1 MAKTLV
7 FGASYGSLFATKLA
21 AAGHDATLVCQRPT
35 AELINREGTKVLFP
49 VKGGEPIEVASR
61 TLPGAVR
68 ATTPAAADPAE
79 YDLAVLAMQEPQ
91 YGAAGVRELL
101 DRVAKANVPCLSL
114 MNMPPAPYLRRI
126 GVPAELAAGCYADP
140 TVWQGFEANHMTLCS
155 PDPQAFRPPEEKA
168 NVLQV
173 RLPTNFKSARFESD
187 DHTRILRTLETD
199 IEKARYGD
207 IELPVKLKVHDSVF
221 VPLAKWAMLMAG
233 NYRCIGKTDMRSI
246 RDTVH
251 EDLNAS
257 RAVYNWV
264 VELCK
269 SLGADE
275 KDLVPFEKYAAA
287 AQGLASPSSAARAL
301 FGGAPNIER
310 VDRLVQG
317 IAAQKGM
324 RNPVIDEIVSRV
336 DARLEMN
343 RKAAKAA

>member
-7 FGASYGSLFATKLA
+7 FGASYGSLFATKPA
-21 AAGHDATLVCQRPT
+21 ADGHDATLVCQRPT

-155 PDPQAFRPPEEKA
+155 PDPQALRPAGGPP
-168 NVLQV
+168 NVLRV
-173 RLPTNFKSARFESD
+173 TLPTNFKSARFASD
-187 DHTRILRTLETD
+187 EHTALLRTLESD
-199 IEKARYGD
+199 IAAID
-207 IELPVKLKVHDSVF
+207 LPVKLKVHESVF
-221 VPLAKWAMLMAG
+221 VPLAKWAMLLAG
-233 NYRCIGKTDMRSI
+233 NYRCVTAGGARSI
-246 RDTVH
+246 RDAVH
-251 EDLNAS
+251 SDLERS
-257 RAVYNWV
+257 RSVYDWV
-264 VELCK
+264 QDLCIA
-269 SLGADE
+269 LGAERD
-275 KDLVPFEKYAAA
+275 DLVPFDKYAAA
-287 AQGLASPSSAARAL
+287 AAGLAAPSSAARAL
-301 FGGAPNIER
+301 FAGAPRIER
-310 VDRLVQG
+310 VDKLVQTIG
-317 IAAQKGM
+317 ARRGV
-324 RNPVIDEIVSRV
+324 RHPEIDETVELV
-336 DARLEMN
+336 DRLLAAN
-343 RKAAKAA
+343 RRAAA